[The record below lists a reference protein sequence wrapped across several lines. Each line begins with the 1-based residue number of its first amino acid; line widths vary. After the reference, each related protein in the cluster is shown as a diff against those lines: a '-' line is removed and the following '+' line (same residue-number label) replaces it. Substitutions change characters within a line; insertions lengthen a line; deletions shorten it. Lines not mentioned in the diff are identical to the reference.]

1 MKTIIRYI
9 PFLYFLSCADEFVPE
24 NPIDPDN
31 PDYIPPIVTIT
42 GGLEF
47 GQLVTQENLTINYSG
62 NETSMLFRTRLDSM
76 NWTGWANAL
85 NTTLEYLDEGDH
97 QFSLQGKYT
106 TGDTS
111 DIVTFPFTVDA
122 VEGPSLMHYPRR
134 QYASQGETIQFTII
148 AEEVFNLAGMEL
160 VIEYEPAKIEFI
172 GVSQGSLF
180 DDIGNGP
187 IFFHE
192 VAESQGRLT
201 ITLAVWGE
209 DAPSFTGTES
219 IAIIDLRIN
228 QSGNL
233 TIDFGNDPI
242 FRDQNNLDI
251 QIAETVPGL
260 IVVN

>member
-1 MKTIIRYI
+1 MKSIIRFI
-9 PFLYFLSCADEFVPE
+9 LFLLFLSCADEFVPE
-24 NPIDPDN
+24 NPIDPGN
-31 PDYIPPIVTIT
+31 PDYIPPIVSIT
-42 GGLEF
+42 GGLES
-47 GQLVTQENLTINYSG
+47 GQTITQENLTVNFSG

-76 NWTGWANAL
+76 NWSGWANAL
-85 NTTLEYLDEGDH
+85 NATLEYLDEGDH

-111 DIVTFPFTVDA
+111 DIVSLPFTVDA
-122 VEGPSLMHYPRR
+122 VQGPSLMHHPRR

-148 AEEVFNLAGMEL
+148 AEEVFDLAGLEL
-160 VIEYEPAKIEFI
+160 VIEYDPAKVELM
-172 GVSQGSLF
+172 GVTQSSLF
-180 DDIGNGP
+180 DDMGQGP
-187 IFFHE
+187 IFFNE
-192 VAESQGRLT
+192 VAETQGRLT

-209 DAPSFTGTES
+209 DAPSFTGTDS

-228 QSGNL
+228 QSGNI

-242 FRDQNNLDI
+242 FRDPNNLDI